1 MISQRCN
8 SAMRLSPPHS
18 PKESIRP
25 REVKYVAKVT
35 ETVRVGPE
43 ATKFSVGHRTSP
55 QHTIPHHTDFA
66 YKDIHRC
73 SLCLTECSLLA
84 SGKSLKL
91 LVISFSVE
99 GM

>member
-1 MISQRCN
+1 MLSQRCN
-8 SAMRLSPPHS
+8 STMRLSPPHS

-55 QHTIPHHTDFA
+55 PTHHTTP
-66 YKDIHRC
+66 H
-73 SLCLTECSLLA
+73 
-84 SGKSLKL
+84 
-91 LVISFSVE
+91 
-99 GM
+99 